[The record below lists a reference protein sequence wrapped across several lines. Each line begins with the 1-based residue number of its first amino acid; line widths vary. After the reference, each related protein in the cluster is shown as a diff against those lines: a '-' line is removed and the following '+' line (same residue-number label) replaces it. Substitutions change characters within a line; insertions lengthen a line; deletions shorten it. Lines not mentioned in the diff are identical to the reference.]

1 MHTDTTLS
9 DRTAVLPL
17 RVTVTHTE
25 EFAYTEITEEK
36 AEREKATQQ
45 APCVE
50 TEQ

>member
-25 EFAYTEITEEK
+25 EFAYTEITEK